1 MKVALIEDLIKLKQ
15 QGMTHKQIAKGYGVS
30 YPVVQGWFKD
40 PRLAGLKANQ
50 AVNKDVKLSDVA
62 ADGQEVLTFNP
73 ELANMP
79 VKTRAKRVSA
89 PAVEEEPVVEE
100 APAVG
105 APAVEAP
112 VVETPAVENNTDAP
126 ATDEW

>member
-100 APAVG
+100 APAG
-105 APAVEAP
+105 PTQEELLADILAALKK
-112 VVETPAVENNTDAP
+112 
-126 ATDEW
+126 